1 MTAAL
6 RAALAL
12 AICAAAPVSAQ
23 APAQGSDASAPFEAS
38 YEVFI
43 GGLKIGALTLDVE
56 RGGARY
62 AASARMEAAGLASWL
77 FPGAAEAEAFG
88 AETPQ
93 GLAPEAF
100 VADGRFGDAAQRV
113 EMDFGASGL
122 ALEAEPPLRRRD
134 YDADLA
140 AMGDALDPLSA
151 AVAALAPAPA
161 AAACDRT
168 LSVFDSRRRFDLALG
183 PAVESGGTLRCEGR
197 FRRVAGYKDKH
208 LRQPDHPF
216 TAWFSVK
223 GGAATLMRAQAPT
236 DFGYAVAVRRSATG
250 L

>member
-1 MTAAL
+1 MTAAM

-12 AICAAAPVSAQ
+12 FLAAAAPVSAETP
-23 APAQGSDASAPFEAS
+23 APETGAPFEAS
-38 YEVFI
+38 YEVYI
-43 GGLKIGALTLDVE
+43 GGLKVGALTLGVE

-88 AETPQ
+88 ADTPR

-113 EMDFGASGL
+113 EMDFGATGL
-122 ALEAEPPLRRRD
+122 ALAAEPPLRARD

-161 AAACDRT
+161 AAVCDRT
-168 LSVFDSRRRFDLALG
+168 LSVFDSRRRFDLLLG

-208 LRQPDHPF
+208 LRQPDQPF
-216 TAWFSVK
+216 TAWFSVNQD
-223 GGAATLMRAQAPT
+223 GAATLMRAQAPT
-236 DFGYAVAVRRSATG
+236 DFGHAVAVRRSATG